1 MVSRNIASDLLLIAL
16 LTAFQVFILNRIALF
31 GQYIPVLYPVFVM
44 FYPFFRNQFQ
54 FLGLSFLLGLCV
66 DAFLGTW
73 GINAF
78 ATTVIAYFRTI
89 IFRTSTDTT
98 TDFFSFQSIQWTQ
111 FIFFIITSIFIHQF
125 LVQFIEFFKF
135 NRFFEILFNVIVTSI
150 ISFVFILA
158 YTLAFKIKQKVWNR
172 KMCIKKQS
180 KFSLTWRLHMSS

>member
-1 MVSRNIASDLLLIAL
+1 MISRTLFTDILIIVLLIAL
-16 LTAFQVFILNRIALF
+16 QIFVLNKITLF
-31 GQYIPVLYPVFVM
+31 GKFTPVLYPVFVM

-158 YTLAFKIKQKVWNR
+158 YTLAFKIKQKV
-172 KMCIKKQS
+172 
-180 KFSLTWRLHMSS
+180 

>member
-16 LTAFQVFILNRIALF
+16 LTAFQIFILNRITLF

-98 TDFFSFQSIQWTQ
+98 TDFFSFQSIQWAPVH
-111 FIFFIITSIFIHQF
+111 IFYHNQYFYPS
-125 LVQFIEFFKF
+125 
-135 NRFFEILFNVIVTSI
+135 
-150 ISFVFILA
+150 VFGTV
-158 YTLAFKIKQKVWNR
+158 YRVF
-172 KMCIKKQS
+172 
-180 KFSLTWRLHMSS
+180 